1 MHGRGGAYMHVA
13 LSDQDPFYMK
23 SFPAAP
29 RAALPGFTRRE
40 TAGAGVRII
49 STLWGEG
56 EGGPGEERGAWQ
68 LPRGDGNEIAS
79 GRQSDSGAMYK
90 HSREAPNSLHLQP

>member
-29 RAALPGFTRRE
+29 RAALPGLTRRE
-40 TAGAGVRII
+40 AAGAGVRII
-49 STLWGEG
+49 STLRGEG
-56 EGGPGEERGAWQ
+56 EGGSGE
-68 LPRGDGNEIAS
+68 
-79 GRQSDSGAMYK
+79 GR
-90 HSREAPNSLHLQP
+90 